1 MTLDHIDLQR
11 QHELEQKALTVL
23 GWNPNRVACA
33 SLQEIKAALETHR
46 LQELATAT
54 YLPET
59 IVPIVGFVS
68 SHFPRPL
75 STVSSIAPPTLPS
88 VPPPSPIDL
97 KVVPGSEQ
105 ASSSIEHKTNSHPGL
120 TQLGKTPI
128 VTTHTEA
135 TSNDHFEERWCQ
147 EQAATLK
154 ALLTRRSKCETLLAQ
169 MALSKTIEQKGEVEQ
184 SLARTNDAIHE
195 CLQKIIRAKNEL
207 SDCIKIKSVLDHD
220 MTNPQKCLAHLQDLV

>member
-1 MTLDHIDLQR
+1 MTLDHADLQR

-54 YLPET
+54 YSPET
-59 IVPIVGFVS
+59 IVPILGFASHLPRPVSIVS
-68 SHFPRPL
+68 S
-75 STVSSIAPPTLPS
+75 VIPPTLPS

-105 ASSSIEHKTNSHPGL
+105 VSSSIEHKTNSHQGL

-128 VTTHTEA
+128 VTTHNDD

-154 ALLTRRSKCETLLAQ
+154 ALLTRRGKCETLLAQ
-169 MALSKTIEQKGEVEQ
+169 MALSKTIEKKGEIAQ

-220 MTNPQKCLAHLQDLV
+220 VTSLEKCLAHFQDLV